1 MARRM
6 FPSYRPVMRNSTGHS
21 VAAVDH
27 ALQVLLL
34 LSERQQLR
42 VMDVA
47 AELGVARSTAHRL
60 LSTLRE
66 HEFAVQ
72 DAHKAYRP
80 GPVFAHLSLARTP
93 NADLRAALHPV
104 LERLNRELDETCHL
118 VVLEGNGARFIDC
131 VESDHVLRTG
141 SRLGMLLPAHT
152 NSAGKALLAE
162 LPPHVFLSLYPR
174 GVPSPPGAGLQARQA
189 LQRQLAE
196 VRKRGYAT
204 NVEESAPGIT
214 AVGACVRDAAGK
226 AVAALA
232 VACPSARCSR
242 QQIPELAKSLV
253 AACETAQGA
262 I

>member
-1 MARRM
+1 
-6 FPSYRPVMRNSTGHS
+6 MRNSTGHS
-21 VAAVDH
+21 VAAIDH
-27 ALQVLLL
+27 ALEVLLL

-42 VMDVA
+42 VVDVA

-60 LSTLRE
+60 LSTLQK

-80 GPVFAHLSLARTP
+80 GPVIAHIGLSRTP

-104 LERLNRELDETCHL
+104 LERLNREVDETCHL

-162 LPPHVFLSLYPR
+162 LPPDVFGSLYPR
-174 GVPSPPGAGLQARQA
+174 GVPSPPGAGMRARRL
-189 LQRQLAE
+189 LQRELAE
-196 VRKRGYAT
+196 IRRRGYAT
-204 NVEESAPGIT
+204 NFEESTQGIT
-214 AVGACVRDAAGK
+214 AVGACVRDSAGR
-226 AVAALA
+226 AVAAVAIACPTARCPRQRVPGLA
-232 VACPSARCSR
+232 RALVVACDKAHGT
-242 QQIPELAKSLV
+242 V
-253 AACETAQGA
+253 
-262 I
+262 

>member
-1 MARRM
+1 
-6 FPSYRPVMRNSTGHS
+6 MRKSTGHS
-21 VAAVDH
+21 VAAIDH

-42 VMDVA
+42 VADVA

-60 LSTLRE
+60 LSTLRK

-80 GPVFAHLSLARTP
+80 GPVLAHAGLSRPA
-93 NADLRAALHPV
+93 NAGLRAALHPV
-104 LERLNRELDETCHL
+104 LERLSREVDETCHL

-131 VESDHVLRTG
+131 VESRQVPRTG

-152 NSAGKALLAE
+152 NSAGRALLAE
-162 LPPHVFLSLYPR
+162 LPSNVFLSLYPR
-174 GVPSPPGAGLQARQA
+174 GVPAPPGAGLQARRI

-196 VRKRGYAT
+196 IRRRGYAT
-204 NVEESAPGIT
+204 NFEESAPGVT
-214 AVGACVRDAAGK
+214 AVGACVRDTAGK
-226 AVAALA
+226 AIAALA

-242 QQIPELAKSLV
+242 QRVPELARALA
-253 AACETAQGA
+253 AACGTAQE
-262 I
+262 II

>member
-1 MARRM
+1 
-6 FPSYRPVMRNSTGHS
+6 MRNSTGHS
-21 VAAVDH
+21 VAAIDH

-42 VMDVA
+42 VVDVA

-60 LSTLRE
+60 LSTLQK

-80 GPVFAHLSLARTP
+80 GPVLAHIGLSRTT
-93 NADLRAALHPV
+93 NADLRAAIHPV
-104 LERLNRELDETCHL
+104 LERLNREVDETCHL

-131 VESDHVLRTG
+131 VESHHVLRTG

-162 LPPHVFLSLYPR
+162 LPSHVFLSLYPR
-174 GVPSPPGAGLQARQA
+174 GLPAPPGAALHARRT

-196 VRKRGYAT
+196 IRRRGYAT
-204 NVEESAPGIT
+204 NIEESTPGIT
-214 AVGACVRDAAGK
+214 AVGACVRDTAGK
-226 AVAALA
+226 AVAAIA
-232 VACPSARCSR
+232 VACPSARCPR
-242 QQIPELAKSLV
+242 QRVPDLAKALV
-253 AACETAQGA
+253 VACEAAQEVL
-262 I
+262 